1 MTALLIMGA
10 LVLLVCGGM
19 LVYFYSLQTR
29 YYDVVASSLGRVDEI
44 RVVESPT
51 FVAAAGTSADTP
63 PAEPLAI
70 EGNKVIAVGRR
81 SAEFTVV
88 SGAPSPDTEVRW
100 RVEPANAASLAA
112 GADPKRSVSVY
123 PAFPGALTVVASVLD
138 GDGRVTHEGRFETA
152 AVEAPRT
159 AKLELPWVGQGVG
172 TLVVTVLLLGIVLYL
187 AYDRVLEGA
196 VVATLLTAVAGFAF
210 GLRSGAQ
217 QS

>member
-88 SGAPSPDTEVRW
+88 SGAPSADAEVRW

-112 GADPKRSVSVY
+112 GTGLPFSSSKLALRNMRLTDSLGWAPLLNQCVTRSALSSTVS
-123 PAFPGALTVVASVLD
+123 GSVR
-138 GDGRVTHEGRFETA
+138 G
-152 AVEAPRT
+152 
-159 AKLELPWVGQGVG
+159 
-172 TLVVTVLLLGIVLYL
+172 
-187 AYDRVLEGA
+187 
-196 VVATLLTAVAGFAF
+196 
-210 GLRSGAQ
+210 S
-217 QS
+217 